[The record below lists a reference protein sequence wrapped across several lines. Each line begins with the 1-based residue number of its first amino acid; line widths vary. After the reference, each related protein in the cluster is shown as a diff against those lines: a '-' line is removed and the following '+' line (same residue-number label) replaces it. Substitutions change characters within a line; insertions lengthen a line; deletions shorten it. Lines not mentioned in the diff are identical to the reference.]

1 MKKFIQLPIP
11 GVKAWLFIRLE
22 DIVAFRL
29 NYGAEEEA
37 LVIETKD
44 GLTHCVAAKHGVT
57 MADLDAIVMDIT
69 GQ

>member
-22 DIVAFRL
+22 DIVSFRL
-29 NYGAEEEA
+29 NYGAEEEM
-37 LVIETKD
+37 LLINITSGEQ
-44 GLTHCVAAKHGVT
+44 LCVKPTNGVT

>member
-22 DIVAFRL
+22 DIVTFRL
-29 NYGAEEEA
+29 NYGAEEES
-37 LVIETKD
+37 LFLDLKD
-44 GLTHCVAAKHGVT
+44 GRQLTVKATNGVT